1 MTSEE
6 YITQNFGEYWL
17 KNDWSPGDVIDA
29 LEEYGKHCAEIAFDD
44 GFCLGFIDNHRPSF
58 EEWWAN
64 FQRKEAIDDRQ
75 LTQPAVSVSFPYSIY
90 EEELNKMKQLPQ
102 TQTSLMKQCEIL
114 RIFANKLG
122 LYDAADFLRN
132 YR

>member
-1 MTSEE
+1 MDNLNDKQSNEA
-6 YITQNFGEYWL
+6 QNQP
-17 KNDWSPGDVIDA
+17 S
-29 LEEYGKHCAEIAFDD
+29 
-44 GFCLGFIDNHRPSF
+44 CLG
-58 EEWWAN
+58 
-64 FQRKEAIDDRQ
+64 
-75 LTQPAVSVSFPYSIY
+75 AVSGSFPYSIY

>member
-1 MTSEE
+1 MLNEE
-6 YITQNFGEYWL
+6 QN
-17 KNDWSPGDVIDA
+17 
-29 LEEYGKHCAEIAFDD
+29 
-44 GFCLGFIDNHRPSF
+44 
-58 EEWWAN
+58 
-64 FQRKEAIDDRQ
+64 
-75 LTQPAVSVSFPYSIY
+75 QPLQQPLVSGSFPYSIY

-132 YR
+132 DR

>member
-1 MTSEE
+1 MSTEKTPLENES
-6 YITQNFGEYWL
+6 QPSCL
-17 KNDWSPGDVIDA
+17 GDVS
-29 LEEYGKHCAEIAFDD
+29 G
-44 GFCLGFIDNHRPSF
+44 
-58 EEWWAN
+58 
-64 FQRKEAIDDRQ
+64 
-75 LTQPAVSVSFPYSIY
+75 SFPYSIY

-132 YR
+132 DR

>member
-1 MTSEE
+1 MTIEE
-6 YITQNFGEYWL
+6 I
-17 KNDWSPGDVIDA
+17 I
-29 LEEYGKHCAEIAFDD
+29 
-44 GFCLGFIDNHRPSF
+44 
-58 EEWWAN
+58 
-64 FQRKEAIDDRQ
+64 KEAFSRGWNASHECATDFDYDCALNGFLSEVETELKKFRIG
-75 LTQPAVSVSFPYSIY
+75 AVSGSSPYSIY

-132 YR
+132 DL

>member
-1 MTSEE
+1 MNSNKP
-6 YITQNFGEYWL
+6 QN
-17 KNDWSPGDVIDA
+17 S
-29 LEEYGKHCAEIAFDD
+29 
-44 GFCLGFIDNHRPSF
+44 
-58 EEWWAN
+58 
-64 FQRKEAIDDRQ
+64 Q
-75 LTQPAVSVSFPYSIY
+75 LNIGAVSGSFPYSIY

-132 YR
+132 GH

>member
-1 MTSEE
+1 MNTEKKLLDNENEPS
-6 YITQNFGEYWL
+6 Y
-17 KNDWSPGDVIDA
+17 
-29 LEEYGKHCAEIAFDD
+29 
-44 GFCLGFIDNHRPSF
+44 LG
-58 EEWWAN
+58 
-64 FQRKEAIDDRQ
+64 
-75 LTQPAVSVSFPYSIY
+75 SVGGSFPYSIY